1 MSRNSA
7 NIVEIP
13 ALVIDPGTCWTRFG
27 FAGEE
32 SPEVI
37 LPSNYGVLQG
47 ENGERKSIVD
57 ELQIHAPIPG
67 MEITNG
73 INDGIIQDW
82 ESTLQLWNRGLKD
95 KLKVDPTEYAMMIT
109 EPSWNTQSVRQQTME
124 TVFEQLHAPAFYLTK
139 QAVCAAFA
147 SNKAT
152 ALIVDLGTDNTTV
165 TPVVDG
171 IAMRK
176 GIVKQKIAGNF
187 LNENIKSLFS
197 KMSINVLPH
206 YRVARKSIVI
216 ESSGPGNPEEV
227 KPAVFYD
234 SIDGLTDSYND
245 FQNKRILEEWK
256 ESVLETLE
264 FPFDEL
270 KASTKNPKH
279 FEFPD
284 GSNYQFGIDRFRV
297 GEVLFNPSFAFRD
310 NLPENTVPENAIELH
325 NLVYQSILACESE
338 IRSQLFS
345 NIILTGGTSLIP
357 GLTERLQFELQRL
370 APGNRVNVHTSGDSI
385 YRSNASW
392 LGGSILASLDNFQH
406 LWVSKQEYDEVGVD
420 RGLFVEKRCK

>member
-7 NIVEIP
+7 NLVEIP

-32 SPEVI
+32 SPDVT
-37 LPSNYGVLQG
+37 LPSNYGVLQDSN
-47 ENGERKSIVD
+47 EEKNYIID

-67 MEITNG
+67 MEIANG
-73 INDGIIQDW
+73 TNDGIIQDW
-82 ESTLQLWNRGLKD
+82 ESTLQIWKRGLKD
-95 KLKVDPTEYAMMIT
+95 KLKVDPAEYAMMIT
-109 EPSWNTQSVRQQTME
+109 EPSWNTQAVRQQTME
-124 TVFEQLHAPAFYLTK
+124 AVFEQLQAPAFYLTK

-152 ALIVDLGTDNTTV
+152 ALVVDLGTENTTV

-171 IAMRK
+171 IAVRK
-176 GIVKQKIAGNF
+176 GIMKQRIAGKFFNA
-187 LNENIKSLFS
+187 NVKSMFS
-197 KMSINVLPH
+197 KMNINVVPH
-206 YRVARKSIVI
+206 YRVARKSVVI

-227 KPAVFYD
+227 RPTVFYD
-234 SIDGLTDSYND
+234 PINGLKDSYEE
-245 FQNKRILEEWK
+245 FEKQRIIEEWK
-256 ESVLETLE
+256 ESVLETLDT
-264 FPFDEL
+264 PFDEL

-297 GEVLFNPSFAFRD
+297 GEVLFSPTFAAND
-310 NLPENTVPENAIELH
+310 SPESTLPEKAVGLH
-325 NLVYQSILACESE
+325 SLVYQSIVACESE
-338 IRSQLFS
+338 LRSQLFN
-345 NIILTGGTSLIP
+345 NIVLTGGTSLIP
-357 GLTERLQFELQRL
+357 GLAERLQNELQRL
-370 APGNRVNVHTSGDSI
+370 APGNRIHVHTSGDST

-406 LWVSKQEYDEVGVD
+406 LWVTKQEYDEVGVD
-420 RGLFVEKRCK
+420 RALFVEKRCK

>member
-7 NIVEIP
+7 NLVEIP
-13 ALVIDPGTCWTRFG
+13 ALVIDPGTCSTRFG

-32 SPEVI
+32 TPEVI
-37 LPSNYGVLQG
+37 LPSKYGVLQG
-47 ENGERKSIVD
+47 SNGDRKNIID

-73 INDGIIQDW
+73 TNDGIIQDW
-82 ESTLQLWNRGLKD
+82 ESTLQIWNKGLKN

-109 EPSWNTQSVRQQTME
+109 EPSWNTQAVRQQTME
-124 TVFEQLHAPAFYLTK
+124 AVFEQLQAPAFYLTK

-152 ALIVDLGTDNTTV
+152 ALIVDLGTDNATV

-171 IAMRK
+171 IAVRK
-176 GIVKQKIAGNF
+176 GIVKQLVAGNF
-187 LNENIKSLFS
+187 LNANIKSLFS
-197 KMSINVLPH
+197 KMNINAVPH
-206 YRVARKSIVI
+206 YQVARKSIVI
-216 ESSGPGNPEEV
+216 ESSRPGNAEEV

-234 SIDGLTDSYND
+234 PIDGLTDSYKE
-245 FQNKRILEEWK
+245 FKNKRIVEEWK

-264 FPFDEL
+264 TPFDEF

-284 GSNYQFGIDRFRV
+284 GSNYQFGVDRFRV
-297 GEVLFNPSFAFRD
+297 GEILLNPSFASND
-310 NLPENTVPENAIELH
+310 SSESTPPENAVGLH
-325 NLVYQSILACESE
+325 NLVYQSIVACESE
-338 IRSQLFS
+338 LRSQLFN
-345 NIILTGGTSLIP
+345 NIVLTGGTSLIP
-357 GLTERLQFELQRL
+357 GLTERLQGELQRL
-370 APGNRVNVHTSGDSI
+370 APGNRVNVHTSGDST

-420 RGLFVEKRCK
+420 RALFVEKRCK